1 MEGHRGG
8 FSWIGKWPLEI
19 DTVCSWLKE
28 VAHVIM
34 CIHNKFS
41 VPLIIDGDWLPGAT
55 ILFEV
60 FILEDTVW
68 CHCDTTGSYGVM
80 FAVTEEKRMSSWFA
94 HVIGMIV

>member
-1 MEGHRGG
+1 M
-8 FSWIGKWPLEI
+8 S
-19 DTVCSWLKE
+19 
-28 VAHVIM
+28 
-34 CIHNKFS
+34 IHNKFS
-41 VPLIIDGDWLPGAT
+41 VSLVIDWDWLLGAT
-55 ILFEV
+55 VLFEV